1 MNELMN
7 ELNGFIRMSQSW
19 VEAWAVHEEGR
30 GGEGCADSVQFSTD
44 IRSEISKSLNVS
56 KLNTMYNA
64 LYMI

>member
-7 ELNGFIRMSQSW
+7 ALNGFIRMSQSW

-30 GGEGCADSVQFSTD
+30 GGGCADSVQFSTD
-44 IRSEISKSLNVS
+44 IRSEISKPLNVS